1 MPHPPS
7 PPEERMQC
15 QNSPHHSGRPG
26 GAIQI
31 EPEEPHA
38 YRGAVNNEILM
49 VYFLFMFLEFNS
61 L

>member
-1 MPHPPS
+1 MKVKR
-7 PPEERMQC
+7 EGQ
-15 QNSPHHSGRPG
+15 G

-49 VYFLFMFLEFNS
+49 VYFLFTFLEFNS